1 MAVAP
6 AAPLV
11 AAPAWHGGALGVEV
25 EVGGDSWTLDASKL
39 DVDAFLGET
48 VGGWAAMTC
57 DVLQAS
63 WATGASRDDGV
74 LTRTEAG
81 TADVVLANPDRRYDP
96 LWPSAPFYGRW
107 QIGTRLRIFA
117 GAPPAAPVLAWS
129 GTIDTLTLDG
139 YAAGAP
145 VCHVAAIDAVG
156 RMNARNP
163 VPLATPVGAGES
175 AHARL
180 TRILTRA
187 GVPAASLDVEPAG
200 PPMGATT
207 HVDAPGVEAQ
217 QVAQAARWTLWVDA
231 AGVVHVHPFLI
242 DATPVPPPDVIF
254 DCTTPGHARALD
266 VAYASDPLQVR
277 SSIDATGSS
286 GNVIHVQDD
295 GSLDR
300 LSVGG
305 VALGSHVDAA
315 STARPA
321 RGRPGARPDRL
332 DVGRRGRRRVA
343 PSHRSHLG
351 HPARADHVSGVGPW
365 SRPPARRQRVAGL
378 LCDVGVLPRRR
389 RRAVVDVGRLRVRQ
403 ARLLPVGA
411 TVTTLQAWFLVGE
424 GAAGLVL
431 GALFVYFRA

>member
-277 SSIDATGSS
+277 SSIDATGTS

-300 LSVGG
+300 YG
-305 VALGSHVDAA
+305 VADSFTLPLQGDSDVSAWAA
-315 STARPA
+315 WLLARTSTPRP
-321 RGRPGARPDRL
+321 RLDRL
-332 DVGRRGRRRVA
+332 EVA
-343 PSHRSHLG
+343 PALDPTGSTWAAVVGAALRQVIEVTLATRPEPTTYRVWVRGLG
-351 HPARADHVSGVGPW
+351 HRLDANGWQVSYVTSAFYQGADAGPW
-365 SRPPARRQRVAGL
+365 WTLDDSEFAKLGYYPLAPP
-378 LCDVGVLPRRR
+378 
-389 RRAVVDVGRLRVRQ
+389 
-403 ARLLPVGA
+403 
-411 TVTTLQAWFLVGE
+411 
-424 GAAGLVL
+424 
-431 GALFVYFRA
+431 